1 MTAAVR
7 GISVRMRSLRAV
19 APAAESPNAAIRL
32 AALFLAASGAL
43 AGAIPA
49 TARAA
54 RASATLR
61 VATAQAARPS
71 ATLRVGTQT
80 LTLCASAPQA
90 YCGTLSVPLDYS
102 TPTGPHISIAYRFY
116 PASAPPGGEAAGTV
130 VPVEGGPGY
139 PSIESVAYQ
148 SDGAP
153 AGYGAMYG
161 PLLERWNMLAVDNR
175 GTGQSTPL
183 RCPALQ
189 DFAGESGTE
198 AFQLTAASCAAAL
211 NHRWKY
217 ANGSWVHA
225 SDVFTSAPAA
235 EDLAAVITALG
246 LGKVD
251 LYGDSYGSFFAQ
263 VFASRFPQ
271 LLRSVVLD
279 STYETVGLDPWY
291 RSTIESMPAAFD
303 AACAR
308 APACASAA
316 PGSSWARIGALA
328 QSLREH
334 PIAGVVPGPEGAM
347 QKVSMGVTGLV
358 NLVSDAAE
366 DTNIYRELDA
376 AARALLGAGDPEL
389 LLRLYAQRLAV
400 DEAYFG
406 EPIHEY
412 SVELYLATS
421 CLDYPQL
428 FDMDASPAV
437 RAEELA
443 SAQALLPASTF
454 SPFATSEWL
463 AQDENTEA
471 YTACVD
477 WPSPTI
483 AQPPTSGSLPL
494 FPGSL
499 PVLVLGGEFDTWTP
513 AAGVPKV
520 LSEIGG
526 HARFIE
532 LANSTHVV
540 GEGDTVC
547 GSTLVQEFVA
557 DPGAL
562 DSLDASCAP
571 GVSPIH
577 TVGVYATRLSEEP
590 PLTPAPGDVA
600 PSADLQL
607 AAAAVSTAGDAIAR
621 YAAIEA
627 KLDHGLNGGS
637 VTASRHGALLS
648 LKRDQLVAGVAVSGT
663 VELTPDPDPEDG
675 ETVLATLTA
684 KTRGVKRGSFTA
696 TWTTSGPEA
705 QAQLVGA
712 VGAQPVAGTMPAP

>member
-1 MTAAVR
+1 VFGRARRASVR
-7 GISVRMRSLRAV
+7 GGSGEPRSPHAEALPAAWASTATRLPMLLSSALLTLAVFVAV
-19 APAAESPNAAIRL
+19 AAP
-32 AALFLAASGAL
+32 
-43 AGAIPA
+43 
-49 TARAA
+49 
-54 RASATLR
+54 
-61 VATAQAARPS
+61 ATAQAARPS

-80 LTLCASAPQA
+80 LTLCATAPQA

-102 TPTGPHISIAYRFY
+102 TPTGPQISIAYRFY
-116 PASAPPGGEAAGTV
+116 PASAPPGGQAAGTV

-153 AGYGAMYG
+153 AGYSAMYG
-161 PLLERWNMLAVDNR
+161 PLLARWNMLAVDNR

-183 RCPALQ
+183 SCPSLQ
-189 DFAGESGTE
+189 DFSGESGTE
-198 AFQLTAASCAAAL
+198 DFQLTAAACAATL

-271 LLRSVVLD
+271 LVRSVILD

-303 AACAR
+303 TACAR
-308 APACASAA
+308 SPACAGAA

-328 QSLREH
+328 LSLREH
-334 PIAGVVPGPEGAM
+334 PIAGVVPGPEGQM

-358 NLVSDAAE
+358 NLLSDAAE

-376 AARALLGAGDPEL
+376 AARALLDAGDLAP

-428 FDMDASPAV
+428 FDMDAAPAV

-443 SAQALLPASTF
+443 AAQALLPASTF
-454 SPFATSEWL
+454 SPFSTSEWL

-494 FPGSL
+494 FGSSL
-499 PVLVLGGEFDTWTP
+499 PVLVLGGELDTWTP

-526 HARFIE
+526 HARFVE

-540 GEGDTVC
+540 GEGDTAC

-590 PLTPAPGDVA
+590 PLTPSPGNSA
-600 PSADLQL
+600 PSAELQL

-621 YAAIEA
+621 YAATEA
-627 KLDHGLNGGS
+627 RHDHGLNGGL
-637 VTASRHGALLS
+637 VTVSKAGALLS
-648 LKRDQLVAGVAVSGT
+648 LTRDQLVAGVAVSGT
-663 VELTPDPDPEDG
+663 VRLTPDPNEEDG

-684 KTRGVKRGSFTA
+684 KTPGMSRGSFTA
-696 TWTTSGPEA
+696 TWTTSGA
-705 QAQLVGA
+705 GARAQLVGS

>member
-1 MTAAVR
+1 MDDQRGQEGGRRVGRKARWLLTVALLALADASALGASAV
-7 GISVRMRSLRAV
+7 VARA
-19 APAAESPNAAIRL
+19 APAA
-32 AALFLAASGAL
+32 
-43 AGAIPA
+43 
-49 TARAA
+49 RAA
-54 RASATLR
+54 ATLR
-61 VATAQAARPS
+61 IGS
-71 ATLRVGTQT
+71 QT
-80 LTLCASAPQA
+80 LKLCARSPQA
-90 YCGTLSVPLDYS
+90 YCGTLSVPLDYA
-102 TPTGPHISIAYRFY
+102 TPAGPHISIAYRFY
-116 PASAPPGGEAAGTV
+116 PASAPPGGHASGTV

-139 PSIESVAYQ
+139 PSIGSVAYEL
-148 SDGAP
+148 GGTA

-161 PLLERWNMLAVDNR
+161 PLLERWNLLAVDNR

-183 RCPALQ
+183 SCPALQ
-189 DFAGESGTE
+189 DFSGPTGSE
-198 AFQLTAASCAAAL
+198 TFQQTAAGCAAAL

-225 SDVFTSAPAA
+225 SDLFTSAPAA

-271 LLRSVVLD
+271 LVRSVILD

-291 RSTIESMPAAFD
+291 RSTIDSMPAAFD
-303 AACAR
+303 AACGR
-308 APACASAA
+308 SSACAEAA
-316 PGSSWARIGALA
+316 PGSFWERIDALA
-328 QSLREH
+328 KSLREH
-334 PIAGVVPGPEGAM
+334 PISGVVPGPDGSLA
-347 QKVSMGVTGLV
+347 KVSMEIDGLV
-358 NLVSDAAE
+358 NLVSDGAE

-376 AARALLGAGDPEL
+376 AARALLDAGDPAP

-406 EPIHEY
+406 EPVREY

-428 FDMDASPAV
+428 FDISSSPTV
-437 RAEELA
+437 RAQELA
-443 SAQALLPASTF
+443 AAEAALPAATF
-454 SPFATSEWL
+454 SPFSTSEWL
-463 AQDENTEA
+463 TQDENTEA
-471 YTACVD
+471 YTACLD
-477 WPSPTI
+477 WPSPTVS
-483 AQPPTSGSLPL
+483 QPPTSGSLPL
-494 FPGSL
+494 FESSL

-557 DPGAL
+557 DPEAL
-562 DSLDASCAP
+562 DSLDTACAP
-571 GVSPIH
+571 SVSPIH
-577 TVGVYATRLSEEP
+577 TVGVYAARLAEEQ
-590 PLTPAPGDVA
+590 PLTASPGSSA

-621 YAAIEA
+621 YEAIEA
-627 KLDHGLNGGS
+627 KHDHGLAGGS
-637 VTASRHGALLS
+637 VIASRNGSLLS
-648 LKRDQLVAGVAVSGT
+648 LHRDQLVPEVPVSGT
-663 VELTPDPDPEDG
+663 IRLTPNADPEDG
-675 ETVLATLTA
+675 ETVLATLTVKA
-684 KTRGVKRGSFTA
+684 PGVGKGSFTA
-696 TWTTSGPEA
+696 TWTTAGAGATAQVVGSVGGQPLSGS
-705 QAQLVGA
+705 
-712 VGAQPVAGTMPAP
+712 MPAP

>member
-1 MTAAVR
+1 MAGVR
-7 GISVRMRSLRAV
+7 GMSGGTRSLPAV
-19 APAAESPNAAIRL
+19 LL
-32 AALFLAASGAL
+32 ALASIVTGAL
-43 AGAIPA
+43 P
-49 TARAA
+49 T
-54 RASATLR
+54 
-61 VATAQAARPS
+61 TAQAAHLS
-71 ATLRVGTQT
+71 AKLRVGTQT
-80 LTLCASAPQA
+80 VTLCASAPPT

-102 TPTGPHISIAYRFY
+102 TPAGPHISIAYRFY
-116 PASAPPGGEAAGTV
+116 PASDPPGGEAAGTV

-139 PSIESVAYQ
+139 PSIESVSYE
-148 SDGAP
+148 SDGAQ
-153 AGYGAMYG
+153 AGYSAMYG
-161 PLLERWNMLAVDNR
+161 PLLQRWNMLAVDNR

-183 RCPALQ
+183 SCPALQ
-189 DFAGESGTE
+189 DFSGESGTE
-198 AFQLTAASCAAAL
+198 AFQLTAATCAAAL

-235 EDLAAVITALG
+235 EDLASVITALG
-246 LGKVD
+246 VGKVD

-271 LLRSVVLD
+271 LVRSVTLD

-303 AACAR
+303 AACSR

-316 PGSSWARIGALA
+316 PGSSWTRIDQLA

-334 PIAGVVPGPEGAM
+334 PITGVVPGPEGAM
-347 QKVSMGVTGLV
+347 QKVSMGVKGLV

-376 AARALLGAGDPEL
+376 ASRALLDAGDPAP

-428 FDMDASPAV
+428 FDMDATPAV
-437 RAEELA
+437 RAQELVA
-443 SAQALLPASTF
+443 AQALLPASTF
-454 SPFATSEWL
+454 SPFSTSEWL

-494 FPGSL
+494 FPGAL
-499 PVLVLGGEFDTWTP
+499 PVLVLGGELDTWTP

-526 HARFIE
+526 HARFVE

-547 GSTLVQEFVA
+547 GSTLVQEFVV

-562 DSLDASCAP
+562 DSLDASCAAA
-571 GVSPIH
+571 VSPIH

-590 PLTPAPGDVA
+590 PLTPAPGNAA

-621 YAAIEA
+621 YAATEA
-627 KLDHGLNGGS
+627 KHDHGLNGGS
-637 VTASRHGALLS
+637 VTVSGDGALLS
-648 LKRDQLVAGVAVSGT
+648 LKRDRLVAGVAVSGT
-663 VELTPDPDPEDG
+663 VRLTQDQDPEDG

-684 KTRGVKRGSFTA
+684 KTPGISRGSFTA
-696 TWTTSGPEA
+696 TWTTSGADA
-705 QAQLVGA
+705 QVQLVGA
-712 VGAQPVAGTMPAP
+712 VGPQPVAGTMPAP

>member
-1 MTAAVR
+1 VIGRASRSDVRATRGRTGSWPAV
-7 GISVRMRSLRAV
+7 L
-19 APAAESPNAAIRL
+19 L
-32 AALFLAASGAL
+32 GAL
-43 AGAIPA
+43 ATLAGVVAGAAPA
-49 TARAA
+49 SARAA
-54 RASATLR
+54 HLAT
-61 VATAQAARPS
+61 S
-71 ATLRVGTQT
+71 LRVGTQT
-80 LTLCASAPQA
+80 LTLCASAPQT

-102 TPTGPHISIAYRFY
+102 TPTSPRISIAYRFY
-116 PASAPPGGEAAGTV
+116 PASAPPGGQAAGTV

-139 PSIESVAYQ
+139 PSIGSVSYQ
-148 SDGAP
+148 SDGAQ
-153 AGYGAMYG
+153 AGYSAMYG

-175 GTGQSTPL
+175 GTGESTRL
-183 RCPALQ
+183 SCPALQ
-189 DFAGESGTE
+189 DFSGESGTE
-198 AFQLTAASCAAAL
+198 ALQRTAGACAAAL

-217 ANGSWVHA
+217 SNGSWVHA

-235 EDLAAVITALG
+235 EDLAAVITALE

-263 VFASRFPQ
+263 VFASRFPR
-271 LLRSVVLD
+271 LVRSVILD

-303 AACAR
+303 AACSR
-308 APACASAA
+308 SPACASAA
-316 PGSSWARIGALA
+316 PGSSWSRIGALA

-334 PIAGVVPGPEGAM
+334 PISGVVPGPEGAM

-358 NLVSDAAE
+358 NLLSDAAE
-366 DTNIYRELDA
+366 DTNVYRELDA
-376 AARALLGAGDPEL
+376 ATRALLDGGDPAP

-406 EPIHEY
+406 QPVREY

-437 RAEELA
+437 RAQELA
-443 SAQALLPASTF
+443 AAQALLPASTF
-454 SPFATSEWL
+454 SPFSTSEWL

-471 YTACVD
+471 YTACLD

-494 FPGSL
+494 FPSSL

-526 HARFIE
+526 RARFVE

-547 GSTLVQEFVA
+547 GSTLVREFVA
-557 DPGAL
+557 DPDAL
-562 DSLDASCAP
+562 DSMDASCAP
-571 GVSPIH
+571 AVSPIH

-590 PLTPAPGDVA
+590 PLTPAPGNDA
-600 PSADLQL
+600 PSADLRL

-621 YAAIEA
+621 YAATEV
-627 KLDHGLNGGS
+627 KDDHGLNGGT
-637 VTASRHGALLS
+637 VTVSRGGGLLS
-648 LKRDQLVAGVAVSGT
+648 LKRDQLVPGVAVSGS
-663 VELTPDPDPEDG
+663 VSLTPASDPEDG

-684 KTRGVKRGSFTA
+684 RTGGIGKGSFTA
-696 TWTTSGPEA
+696 TWTTSGADA

-712 VGAQPVAGTMPAP
+712 VGAQPVAGTLPAP

>member
-1 MTAAVR
+1 MIGRARTARVR
-7 GISVRMRSLRAV
+7 GRSGRSRPPRAV
-19 APAAESPNAAIRL
+19 AHPAAWPSAATRL
-32 AALFLAASGAL
+32 PTLLPPALLAL
-43 AGAIPA
+43 AGIIAV
-49 TARAA
+49 AA
-54 RASATLR
+54 P
-61 VATAQAARPS
+61 ATAQAARPS
-71 ATLRVGTQT
+71 PSLRVGTQT
-80 LTLCASAPQA
+80 LTLCASSPTA

-102 TPTGPHISIAYRFY
+102 TPAGPHISIAYRFY
-116 PASAPPGGEAAGTV
+116 PASAPPGGQAAGTV

-139 PSIESVAYQ
+139 PSIGSVAYQ
-148 SDGAP
+148 SDGAQ
-153 AGYGAMYG
+153 AGYSAMYG

-183 RCPALQ
+183 SCPALQ
-189 DFAGESGTE
+189 DFSGESGTE
-198 AFQLTAASCAAAL
+198 AFQLTAATCAAAL

-246 LGKVD
+246 VGKVD

-263 VFASRFPQ
+263 VFASRFPG
-271 LLRSVVLD
+271 LVRSVILD
-279 STYETVGLDPWY
+279 STYETVDLDPWY
-291 RSTIESMPAAFD
+291 SSTIESMPAAFD

-316 PGSSWARIGALA
+316 PGSSWTRIGTLA

-334 PIAGVVPGPEGAM
+334 AISGVVPGPEGAM
-347 QKVSMGVTGLV
+347 QKVSMGVRGLV

-376 AARALLGAGDPEL
+376 AARALLDAGDPAP

-406 EPIHEY
+406 QPVHEY

-428 FDMDASPAV
+428 FDMDATPAV

-443 SAQALLPASTF
+443 AAQALLPASTF
-454 SPFATSEWL
+454 SPFSTSEWL

-483 AQPPTSGSLPL
+483 AQPPTSGILPL
-494 FPGSL
+494 FPASL
-499 PVLVLGGEFDTWTP
+499 PVLVLGGELDTWTP

-526 HARFIE
+526 HARFVE
-532 LANSTHVV
+532 LASSTHVV

-547 GSTLVQEFVA
+547 GSTLAQEFVA
-557 DPGAL
+557 DPQAL

-590 PLTPAPGDVA
+590 PLTPAPGNGA
-600 PSADLQL
+600 PSADLRL

-621 YAAIEA
+621 YAATEA
-627 KLDHGLNGGS
+627 KHDHGLNGGS
-637 VTASRHGALLS
+637 VTVGRDGAPLS
-648 LKRDQLVAGVAVSGT
+648 LERDQLVAGVAVSGT
-663 VELTPDPDPEDG
+663 VRLTPDPNEEDG
-675 ETVLATLTA
+675 ETVLATLTV
-684 KTRGVKRGSFTA
+684 KTPGMSRGSLTA
-696 TWTTSGPEA
+696 TWTTSGADA